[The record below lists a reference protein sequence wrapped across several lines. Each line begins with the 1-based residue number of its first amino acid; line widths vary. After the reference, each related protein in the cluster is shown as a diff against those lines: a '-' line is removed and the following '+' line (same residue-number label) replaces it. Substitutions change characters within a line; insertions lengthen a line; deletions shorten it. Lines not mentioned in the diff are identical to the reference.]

1 MVWWPAATWAKMRSG
16 EGCQMC
22 ASAHMPTNDDS
33 DLVLELRASY
43 ARLHRNQTRP
53 GYTVVI
59 LKRHANE
66 LYELPPP
73 ALRAFWAD
81 VAWVGAAVADLFAPV
96 KLDNLVLGHQVPH
109 LHCHVLP
116 QYETDDPLAP
126 IDVNAGTVR
135 LSPTNQA
142 ERVAMLRDR
151 LLNGG

>member
-1 MVWWPAATWAKMRSG
+1 MRSG
-16 EGCQMC
+16 EDCPMC
-22 ASAHMPTNDDS
+22 ASAQMPTNDDS
-33 DLVLELRASY
+33 DLVLELRASF
-43 ARLHRNQTRP
+43 ARLSRNQTRP

-73 ALRAFWAD
+73 ALKAFWAD

-109 LHCHVLP
+109 VHCHVLP
-116 QYETDDPLAP
+116 QYEGDDPLAP
-126 IDVNAGTVR
+126 IDVNAGTIR
-135 LSPTNQA
+135 LTPTQQA
-142 ERVAMLRDR
+142 ERVALLRDR